1 MPFDLEIEA
10 LLASGVRGDD
20 QVAAYIGKLSHIHQ
34 QFIREMKPTHDALTT
49 AKALCDWL
57 WVKKPARYELHG
69 SYRLSEVIDSHLDK
83 DSSAVGNCL
92 GLTLLY
98 NCLLGRMGMDPG
110 ALYLEKAFG
119 TGPHVLTILRTKDF
133 TIDIE
138 NILRE
143 GFDYKGHLN
152 DASRVIW
159 ANRELIADIYC
170 SRGNEGY
177 GRGDCG
183 EALKD
188 YDRAINLNPSH
199 ERARLNKV
207 ILLDKMRMKEG

>member
-20 QVAAYIGKLSHIHQ
+20 QVAAYRGKLGHIHQ
-34 QFIREMKPTHDALTT
+34 QFIREMKSTFDPLTT
-49 AKALCDWL
+49 AKALFDWL

-69 SYRLSEVIDSHLDK
+69 SYRLSEVIDSHLNK

-98 NCLLGRMGMDPG
+98 TCLLRRMCIDAGT
-110 ALYLEKAFG
+110 LYLENAFG
-119 TGPHVLTILRTKDF
+119 TGPHVLTIVRTKDF

-152 DASRVIW
+152 DPSRVMW
-159 ANRELIADIYC
+159 RNRELVADIYC

-177 GRGDCG
+177 VKGDYSG
-183 EALKD
+183 ALKD
-188 YDRAINLNPSH
+188 YDRAISLNPGH

-207 ILLDKMRMKEG
+207 ILLDKMQVNER

>member
-20 QVAAYIGKLSHIHQ
+20 QIAACRGKLGHIHQ
-34 QFIREMKPTHDALTT
+34 DFIREMKPARDALIT
-49 AKALCDWL
+49 AKSLFDWL

-69 SYRLSEVIDSHLDK
+69 FYRLSEVIDAHLNK
-83 DSSAVGNCL
+83 EGSAVGNCL

-98 NCLLGRMGMDPG
+98 TCLLRSMGIDPG
-110 ALYLEKAFG
+110 AVYLENAFEK
-119 TGPHVLTILRTKDF
+119 GPHVLTILRTKDS

-152 DASRVIW
+152 DPSRVIW
-159 ANRELIADIYC
+159 GNRELVADIYY
-170 SRGNEGY
+170 SQGNEGY
-177 GRGDCG
+177 GKGDYSG
-183 EALKD
+183 ALKD
-188 YDRAINLNPSH
+188 YDRAISLNPLH
-199 ERARLNKV
+199 ERAQLAKV
-207 ILLDKMRMKEG
+207 ILLDKMRVNER

>member
-10 LLASGVRGDD
+10 LLASGIEEDD
-20 QVAAYIGKLSHIHQ
+20 QVAAYISKLGHIHQ
-34 QFIREMKPTHDALTT
+34 QFIREIKPTHEPLTT
-49 AKALCDWL
+49 AKALFDWL
-57 WVKKPARYELHG
+57 WVTKPTRYELHG
-69 SYRLSEVIDSHLDK
+69 SYRLSEVIDSHLK
-83 DSSAVGNCL
+83 EDSKAVGNCL

-98 NCLLGRMGMDPG
+98 NCLLRRVGMDPG
-110 ALYLEKAFG
+110 ALYLENAFG

-152 DASRVIW
+152 DPSRVRW
-159 ANRELIADIYC
+159 GNKELIADIYC

-177 GRGDCG
+177 VKGDYR

-207 ILLDKMRMKEG
+207 ILLDKMQMKER

>member
-20 QVAAYIGKLSHIHQ
+20 QVAAYISKLGHIHQ
-34 QFIREMKPTHDALTT
+34 DFIREMKPVRDPLIT
-49 AKALCDWL
+49 AKSLFDWL

-69 SYRLSEVIDSHLDK
+69 FYRLSEVIDAHLNK
-83 DSSAVGNCL
+83 EGSAVGNCL

-98 NCLLGRMGMDPG
+98 NCLLRRMGIDPG
-110 ALYLEKAFG
+110 TLYLENAFG

-143 GFDYKGHLN
+143 GFDYKEHLN
-152 DASRVIW
+152 DPSRVIW
-159 ANRELIADIYC
+159 GNRELVADIYY
-170 SRGNEGY
+170 SQGNEGY
-177 GRGDCG
+177 GKGDYSG
-183 EALKD
+183 ALKD
-188 YDRAINLNPSH
+188 YDRAISLNPRH
-199 ERARLNKV
+199 ERARLAKV
-207 ILLDKMRMKEG
+207 ILLDKMQMNER

>member
-1 MPFDLEIEA
+1 MPFDLEINA
-10 LLASGVRGDD
+10 LIASGIEEGD
-20 QVAAYIGKLSHIHQ
+20 QVAAYISSLGFIHQ
-34 QFIREMKPTHDALTT
+34 QFIREMKSTHDPLTS
-49 AKALCDWL
+49 AKALFDWL

-69 SYRLSEVIDSHLDK
+69 SYRLSEVIDSNLTK

-98 NCLLGRMGMDPG
+98 NCLLRRMGMDTG
-110 ALYLEKAFG
+110 ALYLENAFG

-152 DASRVIW
+152 DPTRVMW
-159 ANRELIADIYC
+159 GNRELIADIYC
-170 SRGNEGY
+170 SRGNDGY
-177 GRGDCG
+177 VKGNYS

-188 YDRAINLNPSH
+188 YDRAINLNPGH

-207 ILLDKMRMKEG
+207 ILLDKMQMKER